1 MFDLPVDLPSELVPL
16 SWLIGV
22 WEGSGILEYK
32 IGEESVSRTFGHRI
46 SFSHDGL
53 PHLNYSSYTWL
64 EPEKPAAAAA
74 ETDAV
79 APSSKTDAVEPA
91 SAAGSA
97 APDSAAGSAAPASAT
112 DSTAPGT
119 AAPASATDS
128 AAPGSAAPASGASA
142 SAADSAASASQ
153 THPAASAGTLPGE
166 NPPAVKRPDP
176 ILPPEMM
183 SDERT
188 PLVTETGYWR
198 LSRHQGDGDA
208 GPGMLPGTG
217 ERPFTSAAAVETL
230 RNRDGG
236 FDIEVTLVHPGGV
249 AELYLGQVKGPR
261 IDLATDA
268 VLRTSGAKPYAAATR
283 LYGLVDNHLLWA
295 WDIAALG
302 QDLRTHASGRL
313 ARVE

>member
-1 MFDLPVDLPSELVPL
+1 MIDLPVGLPSELVPL

-22 WEGSGILEYK
+22 WEGSGVLEYK
-32 IGEESVSRTFGHRI
+32 IGEESVSKTFGHRI

-64 EPEKPAAAAA
+64 EPEVASA
-74 ETDAV
+74 ETDA
-79 APSSKTDAVEPA
+79 
-91 SAAGSA
+91 AGA
-97 APDSAAGSAAPASAT
+97 HAPAET
-112 DSTAPGT
+112 DT
-119 AAPASATDS
+119 AAPAVA
-128 AAPGSAAPASGASA
+128 
-142 SAADSAASASQ
+142 
-153 THPAASAGTLPGE
+153 
-166 NPPAVKRPDP
+166 
-176 ILPPEMM
+176 LPPEMM
-183 SDERT
+183 SDEKI

-198 LSRHQGDGDA
+198 LSRHQGDGDP

-268 VLRTSGAKPYAAATR
+268 VLRTAGAKPYAAATR

-313 ARVE
+313 ARVQ

>member
-1 MFDLPVDLPSELVPL
+1 MFDLPVGLPSELVPL

-22 WEGSGILEYK
+22 WEGSGVLEYK

-64 EPEKPAAAAA
+64 EPESATDAAARAA
-74 ETDAV
+74 ASEMDAAARAAASETDA
-79 APSSKTDAVEPA
+79 AVPAETEAAVPAETPA
-91 SAAGSA
+91 SSEAGA
-97 APDSAAGSAAPASAT
+97 
-112 DSTAPGT
+112 
-119 AAPASATDS
+119 
-128 AAPGSAAPASGASA
+128 
-142 SAADSAASASQ
+142 AASAE
-153 THPAASAGTLPGE
+153 TR
-166 NPPAVKRPDP
+166 AVN
-176 ILPPEMM
+176 LPPELM

-198 LSRHQGDGDA
+198 LSRHQGDGDP
-208 GPGMLPGTG
+208 GPGMLPRTG

-268 VLRTSGAKPYAAATR
+268 VLRTAGAKPYAAATR

-313 ARVE
+313 ARVQ